1 MNMKESMMRNLVFV
15 NTLMNKLLI
24 IPMFFLTM
32 CGTAP
37 VTPPAQAC
45 SPRLDGKPTFC
56 PEPPVCLSL
65 NCEKPKPLLP
75 KPEIKGEID
84 IYNPMHWHSINQM
97 FIRNAR
103 REKIEQNATTPTAA
117 INKALAEFNYGSNGS
132 TESEELLQ
140 LPSNGNQ

>member
-1 MNMKESMMRNLVFV
+1 
-15 NTLMNKLLI
+15 MNKLLI

-45 SPRLDGKPTFC
+45 SPRLDGRPTFC

-65 NCEKPKPLLP
+65 NCPKPKPIIP
-75 KPEIKGEID
+75 KEELRGEID
-84 IYNPMHWHSINQM
+84 IYEPMHWHELNMM

-103 REKIEQNATTPTAA
+103 RTKIEENMTQPDDA
-117 INKALAEFNYGSNGS
+117 INKALAEFNNGGND
-132 TESEELLQ
+132 TTKSEELLQ
-140 LPSNGNQ
+140 LPSDGNKPSS

>member
-1 MNMKESMMRNLVFV
+1 MKENI
-15 NTLMNKLLI
+15 MNKLLI

-45 SPRLDGKPTFC
+45 SPRLNGRPTFC
-56 PEPPVCLSL
+56 PPLPKPLP
-65 NCEKPKPLLP
+65 KPKPILEP
-75 KPEIKGEID
+75 KQQLKGEID
-84 IYNPMHWHSINQM
+84 IYNPMHWHQM
-97 FIRNAR
+97 QTMFLRNAR